1 MKNNFW
7 TINKKIFSKTF
18 YEWEKKKQK
27 DLDILIFIIA
37 YYTYWILNIINKNK
51 DIFILFINA
60 L

>member
-7 TINKKIFSKTF
+7 TINKKILSKTF

>member
-7 TINKKIFSKTF
+7 TINKKILSKTF

-27 DLDILIFIIA
+27 DLDILTFIIA